1 MYPSFLVR
9 PRSRVPGAVLLATV
23 VLAFGVGGCGH
34 RATEKECL
42 EIVERVARLEL
53 QRAKVGPET
62 MASELKL
69 AKESFQKDIGRRC
82 VGRRITDEA
91 MTCVRNAKTSQE
103 IEDVCFR

>member
-1 MYPSFLVR
+1 MSSLLVFS
-9 PRSRVPGAVLLATV
+9 RSRVPGAVRLLTI
-23 VLAFGVGGCGH
+23 VLAFGAGACGH
-34 RATEKECL
+34 RAPEKECQ

-53 QRAKVGPET
+53 ERAKVGPAT

-91 MTCVRNAKTSQE
+91 MTCVRGAKTSQE